1 MNLDNCPRCGRLY
14 VKNPSGVCLPCIK
27 ELEHEYEICVNY
39 LRENKGTNIQ
49 ELSDATGISIKEI
62 TRFIREGRISIANAP
77 NMMYPCEVCG
87 TLIRD
92 GHMCDSCLTRLRKDL
107 TNAAKESAAA
117 DTTKKNTDGAYR
129 AFDKLRDHN
138 SAK

>member
-14 VKNPSGVCLPCIK
+14 LKNIMDMCQVCVKD
-27 ELEHEYEICVNY
+27 LEHQYEICVKY

-49 ELSDATGISIKEI
+49 ELSDATDISIKEI
-62 TRFIREGRISIANAP
+62 TRFIREGRISIAGAP

-92 GHMCDSCLTRLRKDL
+92 GHMCENCRTRLRKDFS
-107 TNAAKESAAA
+107 TAIKESASAKEV
-117 DTTKKNTDGAYR
+117 KKDNAGAYR
-129 AFDKLRDHN
+129 AIDKLRD
-138 SAK
+138 

>member
-1 MNLDNCPRCGRLY
+1 MNLDNCPRCGRLF
-14 VKNPSGVCLPCIK
+14 VKNLMGLCSACIK

-92 GHMCDSCLTRLRKDL
+92 GHMCDSCRSRLRKDL
-107 TNAAKESAAA
+107 TNAVKENSAE
-117 DTTKKNTDGAYR
+117 DTTKR
-129 AFDKLRDHN
+129 HLMVHIVP
-138 SAK
+138 